1 MGSRHLSRSIVL
13 QTLFEWDFSRGTK
26 DIKQIFDRNLKSLGL
41 GLEDT
46 SYPQSLLDG
55 ILQHWQEIN
64 DLIIAGA
71 PQWPLDQINMIDRNI
86 LRIGVYELVFG
97 NKKEVPEK
105 VAINEAI
112 ELAKAFGGDTS
123 QRFINGVLGTIYKQL
138 EEFQNKDNFTSNNQN
153 KS

>member
-1 MGSRHLSRSIVL
+1 VL

>member
-13 QTLFEWDFSRGTK
+13 QTLFEWDFTHGAG
-26 DIKQIFDRNLKSLGL
+26 DIKQIFERNIKEIGV

-46 SYPQSLLDG
+46 SYPQYLLDG

-64 DLIIAGA
+64 DLIVAGA
-71 PQWPLDQINMIDRNI
+71 PQWPLDQINIVDRNI

-112 ELAKAFGGDTS
+112 ELAKAFGSDTS
-123 QRFINGVLGTIYKQL
+123 QRFINGVLGTIYRQL
-138 EEFQNKDNFTSNNQN
+138 EEIQNKDSSAFDNQS
-153 KS
+153 K

>member
-1 MGSRHLSRSIVL
+1 
-13 QTLFEWDFSRGTK
+13 
-26 DIKQIFDRNLKSLGL
+26 
-41 GLEDT
+41 
-46 SYPQSLLDG
+46 
-55 ILQHWQEIN
+55 LQHWQEIN